1 MAYYHSIKGVL
12 KLRDQKQLDFEEL
25 SDYLQASIEE
35 RDKTRHSQRIDTS
48 MTGYITGKINEVRGA
63 DADKIKREKVLKLD
77 ERVREVNDISIYLSN
92 LFIQYTISFKRQ

>member
-12 KLRDQKQLDFEEL
+12 KLRDQKQLDYEEL

-35 RDKTRHSQRIDTS
+35 RDKTRHNQRIDTS
-48 MTGYITGKINEVRGA
+48 MTGYITGKINEARGA

-77 ERVREVNDISIYLSN
+77 ERVREVNAVLIH
-92 LFIQYTISFKRQ
+92 LFIQFIYTICNI